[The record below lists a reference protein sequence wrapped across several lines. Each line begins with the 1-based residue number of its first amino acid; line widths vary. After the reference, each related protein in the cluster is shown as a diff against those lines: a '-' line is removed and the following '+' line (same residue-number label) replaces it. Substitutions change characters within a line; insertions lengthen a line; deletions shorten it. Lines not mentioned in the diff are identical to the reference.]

1 MDSFDYFF
9 EKLLRDA
16 VRKEVAALTERVM
29 GGASDHPH
37 YMRLVGQ
44 HDAYQLVLQLIDDVH
59 KELVSPDQTKNRS

>member
-9 EKLLRDA
+9 ERKLRDA
-16 VRKEVAALTERVM
+16 IRRELVSVTERVM
-29 GGASDHPH
+29 GGAADHPH

-59 KELVSPDQTKNRS
+59 KELVSPDLNKNRS